1 MNHRRCK
8 PHWRACTQ
16 MLTLARCQLE
26 DTAQAMTEV
35 FVIRNQLGHYW
46 GKSKAWVDGSQ
57 ARLVQRTPHR
67 DEATNTLFELSSRD
81 IDLRGEVLAAEL
93 NERGEPVIEPS
104 QIPLPMAAAA
114 QENESAPAGDAGA
127 QSGDQ
132 PAASRAPRSGEETPA

>member
-1 MNHRRCK
+1 
-8 PHWRACTQ
+8 

-57 ARLVQRTPHR
+57 ARLVLRTPHR
-67 DEATNTLFELSSRD
+67 DEAVNTLFELSSKD

-93 NERGEPVIEPS
+93 SERGEPVIEAS
-104 QIPLPMAAAA
+104 QIPLPMEATAEQDVNPAAEDSVEPAA
-114 QENESAPAGDAGA
+114 VGDA
-127 QSGDQ
+127 
-132 PAASRAPRSGEETPA
+132 ETVA

>member
-1 MNHRRCK
+1 
-8 PHWRACTQ
+8 

-57 ARLVQRTPHR
+57 ARLVLRTPHR
-67 DEATNTLFELSSRD
+67 DEAVNTLFELSSKD

-93 NERGEPVIEPS
+93 SERGEPIIEAS
-104 QIPLPMAAAA
+104 QIPLPMEAIAEQDDITDA
-114 QENESAPAGDAGA
+114 EGSVEPAVQGDA
-127 QSGDQ
+127 
-132 PAASRAPRSGEETPA
+132 ETVA